1 MNMISYNNFYV
12 LDIST
17 ELNLDILPVYINDN
31 EIINKVFQS
40 QYAQEQQE

>member
-1 MNMISYNNFYV
+1 MISYNNFYV